1 MFRDGQMPDK
11 ELNLSATLYD
21 ILLN

>member
-11 ELNLSATLYD
+11 ELNFSATLYD